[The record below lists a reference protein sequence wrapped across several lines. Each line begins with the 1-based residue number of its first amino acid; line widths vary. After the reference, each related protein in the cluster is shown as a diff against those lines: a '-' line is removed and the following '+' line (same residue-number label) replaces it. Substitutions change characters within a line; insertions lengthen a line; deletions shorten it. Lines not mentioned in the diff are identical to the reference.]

1 MNVIEKFRK
10 YRKEKFQLGGTLS
23 RERKIDDIAP
33 GNVGLT
39 FFRQPKMI
47 DFNLQS
53 VPEWI
58 EQGFSLKNGG
68 KL

>member
-39 FFRQPKMI
+39 FL
-47 DFNLQS
+47 D
-53 VPEWI
+53 
-58 EQGFSLKNGG
+58 SLR
-68 KL
+68 